1 VKGLQK
7 GTIFSIGI
15 SLDSK
20 WISKQKSDN
29 FIGLEFNRIAS
40 WNFKF
45 G

>member
-20 WISKQKSDN
+20 WISKEKSDI
-29 FIGLEFNRIAS
+29 FLGLEFNRIS
-40 WNFKF
+40 S
-45 G
+45 